1 VTKQTKLNSQCINHI
16 GICENQTSLEDL
28 LVRWQQTNDVVAA
41 KGGERSVKGRNLS
54 AISARQ
60 AKQIPIRNLLSGPR

>member
-1 VTKQTKLNSQCINHI
+1 
-16 GICENQTSLEDL
+16 
-28 LVRWQQTNDVVAA
+28 VAA

-60 AKQIPIRNLLSGPR
+60 AKQIPIRNLLSGLAERTSCSKIGDTASGHQT